1 MSEVGIRELNQDTSG
16 VLARVKRGDTVDVT
30 ERGTVIARLVPAQPA
45 PMADLIASGAL
56 QPATATGPI
65 PRPTGPIPRPTGPI
79 RTERQAGELL
89 REMRDDERF

>member
-16 VLARVKRGDTVDVT
+16 VLARVKRGDTIDVT

-45 PMADLIASGAL
+45 PMAELIASGAL

-65 PRPTGPIPRPTGPI
+65 PRPTGPI
-79 RTERQAGELL
+79 RTDSEAGELL